1 MKQKG
6 FEVLKKTKG
15 WVVLPVMSM
24 YQNLGSLGFTHPTFT
39 LVFVQLPYLSNVFLH
54 QFRADDADEAGVS
67 AVGHSTGTQSLASP
81 RWPKQQHSL
90 GGLNAQVH
98 KPLRLKT
105 DKNNDIANSTQSDI

>member
-1 MKQKG
+1 M
-6 FEVLKKTKG
+6 
-15 WVVLPVMSM
+15 MSM

-39 LVFVQLPYLSNVFLH
+39 LVFAQLPYLSNVFLH

-90 GGLNAQVH
+90 GGLKAQVH
-98 KPLRLKT
+98 KSLRLKT